1 MRGADKGGRALT
13 RAVPVRIPLD
23 HRLRTR
29 RILLRRFVE
38 PDAARVC
45 EIQSNW
51 NVTRM
56 LRLASFPP
64 TLEAIRIWLL
74 GHQGEW
80 ERGTAHRFALIFEDV
95 LIGCADIDEI
105 GNGRGELGY
114 WLDEPYWGRGL
125 ASEAAE
131 ALLGFA
137 FDALRLGHLW
147 SGHAADNPASGR
159 VLEKLGFRFV
169 GETKK
174 WSQPRQREIMH
185 RGYQLAQALP

>member
-1 MRGADKGGRALT
+1 
-13 RAVPVRIPLD
+13 VPVRIPLT
-23 HRLRTR
+23 HRLHTR

-64 TLEAIRIWLL
+64 ILEAIRVWLL

-80 ERGTAHRFALIFEDV
+80 ERGTAYRFALIFEGV
-95 LIGCADIDEI
+95 LIGCADIDEVRD
-105 GNGRGELGY
+105 GCGELGY
-114 WLDEPYWGRGL
+114 WLGEPYWGQGL

-131 ALLGFA
+131 ALLRFA
-137 FDALRLGHLW
+137 FDALGLDRLR

-174 WSQPRQREIMH
+174 WSQSRQREIMH
-185 RGYQLAQALP
+185 RAYELAQARP